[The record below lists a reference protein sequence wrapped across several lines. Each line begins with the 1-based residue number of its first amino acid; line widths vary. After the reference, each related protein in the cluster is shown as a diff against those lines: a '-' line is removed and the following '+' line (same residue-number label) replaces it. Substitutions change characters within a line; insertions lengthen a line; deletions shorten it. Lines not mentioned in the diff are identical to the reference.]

1 MVRGCYLYDRG
12 SSKVRKSPITGEL
25 NSVRARTTVTTHTY
39 GSGRLHVSEDGSTL
53 MALVAN
59 DGVFVFPIGGDQA
72 KDADEAKT
80 PKSKVKIIDK

>member
-39 GSGRLHVSEDGSTL
+39 ASGRLRVSEDGSTL

-59 DGVFVFPIGGDQA
+59 DGVFVFSIGDQA
-72 KDADEAKT
+72 KDADNAT
-80 PKSKVKIIDK
+80 APKSKVKIIDK